1 MSSAATSAATTA
13 ANIAINAAISAAVQ
27 QQRDALLAH
36 FTGHQALSP
45 QSAIAADTIDP
56 ALQSTLM
63 YYRDNGVIREA
74 GGDRLYLDL
83 DVLARSKVKA
93 KRTGRNVLIT
103 VMVLAVMVVV
113 GAVLAVLVR

>member
-1 MSSAATSAATTA
+1 MSSAATSAAATA
-13 ANIAINAAISAAVQ
+13 ANIALNAAITAAVQ

-45 QSAIAADTIDP
+45 QSAIAGDSIDP
-56 ALQSTLM
+56 TLQAPLA
-63 YYRDNGVIREA
+63 YYRGNGVIREA

-83 DVLARSKVKA
+83 DVLAGLKVQA

-103 VMVLAVMVVV
+103 VI
-113 GAVLAVLVR
+113 VLAVLVVAAAVLMLLLR